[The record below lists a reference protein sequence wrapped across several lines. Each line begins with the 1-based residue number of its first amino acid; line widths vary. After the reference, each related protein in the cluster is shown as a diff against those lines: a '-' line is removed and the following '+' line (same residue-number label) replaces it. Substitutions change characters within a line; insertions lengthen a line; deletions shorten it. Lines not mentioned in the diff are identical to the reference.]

1 MMSARK
7 AQAVHVPHPRR
18 GQTHGAEGSLLT
30 CLTLPKSLKRAFRAI
45 FFFTSQRDRPNGQS
59 ETTPTSSHVTSL
71 GPTGPFMLLSD
82 CKIHSLTSP
91 CALTVTPSATLRQSP
106 LSIPH
111 HHAPLTRQHSRVLH
125 SRWHRGNTVGSRAHQ
140 RSFRHVAT
148 VSSRPRQAH

>member
-1 MMSARK
+1 MSARK

-18 GQTHGAEGSLLT
+18 GQTHGAEGSLPT

-91 CALTVTPSATLRQSP
+91 CALTVTPSATHYVSLLCPYRITHRSLANTLP
-106 LSIPH
+106 IS
-111 HHAPLTRQHSRVLH
+111 HSR
-125 SRWHRGNTVGSRAHQ
+125 
-140 RSFRHVAT
+140 
-148 VSSRPRQAH
+148 